1 MVDSKLLNGLVNE
14 VGQLIEYNKEPIA
27 YPWIGVIINTTSSKY
42 CDIQVEGKGILKDV
56 PCHGIPEIGD
66 SVIIHFIEGKYEMPV
81 ADCPRRLPPSST
93 VLESY
98 YQENCFNYL
107 QNGDFSNGLTGYTT
121 SQGGT
126 VELVTG
132 ESYTITSENT
142 CVLNTKDSYIETT
155 VDLRDIS
162 SNEFKFQCVYTG
174 CGELKVE
181 CRDVDTGK
189 IIQTL
194 PYNLRSNYKIW
205 TNPYARN
212 NWSFNKEVYPT
223 IEDGVKHEKIKI
235 RLTNNSSCEEIFI
248 ENPENSDEMISR
260 KSPTAMMIDAL
271 LVFEENGDT
280 NYYPNVNDVITSL

>member
-1 MVDSKLLNGLVNE
+1 MVDKKLLNGLVNE
-14 VGQLIEYNKEPIA
+14 VGQLIEYNKQPIA
-27 YPWIGVIINTTSSKY
+27 YPWMGVIINTTSSKY
-42 CDIQVEGKGILKDV
+42 CDIQVDGKGILKDV

-81 ADCPRRLPPSST
+81 ADCPHKLPPSNT
-93 VLESY
+93 VLQSY
-98 YQENCFNYL
+98 YQEECFNYL
-107 QNGDFSNGLTGYTT
+107 RNGDFHDELNGYST
-121 SQGGT
+121 SQGDT
-126 VELVTG
+126 IELMTG

-142 CVLNTKDSYIETT
+142 CVLKTKGSYIETV
-155 VDLRDIS
+155 VDLRDIN

-181 CRDVDTGK
+181 CRDDDTDQ

-212 NWSFNKEVYPT
+212 NWSFNKEVYPVT
-223 IEDGVKHEKIKI
+223 EEEIKHEKIRIK
-235 RLTNNSSCEEIFI
+235 LTNNSDYEEIFI
-248 ENPENSDEMISR
+248 EDPDNTGEMISR
-260 KSPTAMMIDAL
+260 QSPYAMMVDAL

-280 NYYPNVNDVITSL
+280 NYYPNVNDVE

>member
-14 VGQLIEYNKEPIA
+14 VGQLIEYNKQPIA

-81 ADCPRRLPPSST
+81 ADCPHRLPPSNT
-93 VLESY
+93 ALQSY
-98 YQENCFNYL
+98 YQEDCFNYL
-107 QNGDFSNGLTGYTT
+107 VNGDFHEGLTGYTI
-121 SQGGT
+121 SNIDD
-126 VELVTG
+126 VSVITG
-132 ESYTITSENT
+132 ESYTMSENT
-142 CVLNTKDSYIETT
+142 CVLNTNGSYIETI
-155 VDLRDIS
+155 VDIRDITS
-162 SNEFKFQCVYTG
+162 GEFKFQCVYTG
-174 CGELKVE
+174 CGKLKIE
-181 CRDVDTGK
+181 CRDVDTNQ

-212 NWSFNKEVYPT
+212 NWSFNKEVYPVM
-223 IEDGVKHEKIKI
+223 EDGIKHEKIKI
-235 RLTNNSSCEEIFI
+235 RITNITESENVYI
-248 ENPENSDEMISR
+248 EDTDNQGEMICR
-260 KSPTAMMIDAL
+260 DSPCAMMVDAL

-280 NYYPNVNDVITSL
+280 NYYQNVKDILYNQ